1 MQNRNRNIVPLLA
14 ACTVIALTPL
24 HGCSKDDV
32 PDAAGSGADKSP
44 DTDIKA
50 AAELPALDID
60 ATSFRCLDEMTA
72 VRHFFVDNLLGDL
85 DATIAVAEST
95 DGGVYPPGSVLQL
108 VPTEVMVKHRPGW
121 NAATR
126 DWEFFELDVSAEGS
140 SIRNR
145 GFVDVVNRFG
155 GNCFACHIKAEP
167 KYDLVCE
174 RDHGCD
180 DIPITREQIAA
191 IQAADPRCTAA
202 PAANVSPEHSTRAV
216 ASQ

>member
-1 MQNRNRNIVPLLA
+1 MNNQNGPGYSTSV
-14 ACTVIALTPL
+14 ALTVLLCTMAL
-24 HGCSKDDV
+24 HGCGKSSAPEADSTSDS
-32 PDAAGSGADKSP
+32 AATAEAEPASS
-44 DTDIKA
+44 
-50 AAELPALDID
+50 ELPELEID
-60 ATSFRCLDEMTA
+60 ASAFRCLDEMTA

-191 IQAADPRCTAA
+191 IQAADPRCASGA
-202 PAANVSPEHSTRAV
+202 SVDAEPATTTV
-216 ASQ
+216 ARQ